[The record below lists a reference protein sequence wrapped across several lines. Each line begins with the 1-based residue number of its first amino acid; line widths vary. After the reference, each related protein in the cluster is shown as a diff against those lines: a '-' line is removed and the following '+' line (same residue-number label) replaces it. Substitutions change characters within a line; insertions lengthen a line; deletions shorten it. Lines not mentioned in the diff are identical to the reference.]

1 MIDASLAIR
10 TVPGRPLCMRAR
22 IFLRPDS
29 AVAPFDTFCLER
41 EVQERTEWKSER
53 RPQAAHM
60 PNQDV
65 AKQRGCHRQGEA
77 ETWCNEGH
85 VHQ

>member
-10 TVPGRPLCMRAR
+10 TVPGRPLCMRPR

-29 AVAPFDTFCLER
+29 AVAPF
-41 EVQERTEWKSER
+41 RTIWESEG
-53 RPQAAHM
+53 RPQAVHV

-77 ETWCNEGH
+77 ETWCNEER
-85 VHQ
+85 VNQ